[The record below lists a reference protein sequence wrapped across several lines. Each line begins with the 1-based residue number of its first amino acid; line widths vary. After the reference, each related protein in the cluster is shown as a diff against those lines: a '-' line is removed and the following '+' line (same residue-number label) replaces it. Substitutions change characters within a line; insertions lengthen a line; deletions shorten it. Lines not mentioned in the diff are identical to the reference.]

1 MAAIRGVYGARVVY
15 TAAVVVCGTVG
26 AGCRHRVVPEPYRD
40 RTIWFIPAAGCAA
53 SPDTNPRWLPPT
65 RASDTL
71 SLAYA
76 TRDPIPPRVHAW
88 LARRV
93 PGGYGGGPYAPGDGG
108 PSFLFL
114 RDTSRLRGALG
125 ALDSLRP
132 PRDPSF
138 FEPRHDSVVAT
149 PVRWDFA
156 EYYDW
161 LTYLESNF
169 EHPRQSGI
177 EGWGIDQF
185 RQRLIFALDS
195 ASRIPAFLQWLQR
208 LNVPCY
214 LVKFEVSG
222 PLHLG
227 GAIGRA
233 PMPRS
238 P

>member
-1 MAAIRGVYGARVVY
+1 M
-15 TAAVVVCGTVG
+15 
-26 AGCRHRVVPEPYRD
+26 
-40 RTIWFIPAAGCAA
+40 
-53 SPDTNPRWLPPT
+53 
-65 RASDTL
+65 
-71 SLAYA
+71 
-76 TRDPIPPRVHAW
+76 
-88 LARRV
+88 
-93 PGGYGGGPYAPGDGG
+93 
-108 PSFLFL
+108 
-114 RDTSRLRGALG
+114 
-125 ALDSLRP
+125 
-132 PRDPSF
+132 
-138 FEPRHDSVVAT
+138 VAT

-156 EYYDW
+156 EYHDW

-177 EGWGIDQF
+177 VGWGIDQF